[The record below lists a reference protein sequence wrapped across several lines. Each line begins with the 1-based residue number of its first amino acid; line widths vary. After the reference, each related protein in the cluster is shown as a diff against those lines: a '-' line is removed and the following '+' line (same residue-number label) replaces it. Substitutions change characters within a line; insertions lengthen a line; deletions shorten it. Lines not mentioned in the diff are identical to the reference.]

1 MPYIAGFALLFDFTF
16 VSVYLILPKSPAFF
30 KGRIL
35 AVLPCFAV
43 YFTFVSVFVFV
54 SNTFVRSVLSVRG
67 QVSIFV
73 QRCSCFRTLKTIIL
87 RTKPEHNA
95 AGGSGGAES
104 GKGESHYGTSLQF
117 QRRPQHAARKGPEA
131 GPGRTA

>member
-1 MPYIAGFALLFDFTF
+1 
-16 VSVYLILPKSPAFF
+16 LILPKSSAFF

-43 YFTFVSVFVFV
+43 YFTFVSVSVFA

-95 AGGSGGAES
+95 AGDSGGAES
-104 GKGESHYGTSLQF
+104 GKGE
-117 QRRPQHAARKGPEA
+117 
-131 GPGRTA
+131 